1 MQAWQV
7 QEHGEPRRALRRVDV
22 EAPIPQVGELR
33 VRVEAAAIGMP
44 DVFMCRGTYPLT
56 PPLPF
61 IGGQEVCGVV
71 DAVGDAVELSVG
83 TRIMGVTTF
92 FDGRGGFAE
101 ETILSTGTAFRV
113 PDEMT
118 STVAAAFRIG
128 YSTAWTALVE
138 RGRLQ
143 RGETLVVLGGA
154 GGSGMSAIQLGGAL
168 GARVIAVAAGR
179 EKVDFCQRLGAAVV
193 IDRTTVSVRD
203 AILAATDGRGA
214 DIVFDPVGGD
224 VASDA
229 LRATRRLWTV
239 PRRGLCQWRVDP
251 RQRGRTHDEQPF
263 SPRCDRKLGLAATA
277 SPSPRVPAGPF
288 HPGVPQSG
296 RTSATFRGPAR
307 WSRGCRLG
315 RRHGQ
320 GRDRGQLLNPVH
332 LRRQVDDDL
341 RTLL

>member
-22 EAPIPQVGELR
+22 QAPVPQAGELR

-113 PDEMT
+113 PDQMA

-138 RGRLQ
+138 RGGLQ

-179 EKVDFCQRLGAAVV
+179 EKADFCQRLGAAVV
-193 IDRTTVSVRD
+193 IDRTTISVRD

-229 LRATRRLWTV
+229 LRA
-239 PRRGLCQWRVDP
+239 
-251 RQRGRTHDEQPF
+251 
-263 SPRCDRKLGLAATA
+263 LAAFGRFLVVGFA
-277 SPSPRVPAGPF
+277 SGKWIRVNGGELTMSSRSVLGVIASSGSPEQQARA
-288 HPGVPQSG
+288 HESLLDLS
-296 RTSATFRGPAR
+296 TRGY
-307 WSRGCRLG
+307 
-315 RRHGQ
+315 
-320 GRDRGQLLNPVH
+320 LNPVVRS
-332 LRRQVDDDL
+332 LPFEDL
-341 RTLL
+341 PAGLEVVASGAVMGKVVIEVNC

>member
-22 EAPIPQVGELR
+22 EVPIPQIGELR

-61 IGGQEVCGVV
+61 IAGQEVCGVV
-71 DAVGDAVELSVG
+71 DAVGGAVELSVG

-118 STVAAAFRIG
+118 PTVAAAFRIG

-168 GARVIAVAAGR
+168 GARVIAVAGGR

-229 LRATRRLWTV
+229 LR
-239 PRRGLCQWRVDP
+239 
-251 RQRGRTHDEQPF
+251 
-263 SPRCDRKLGLAATA
+263 SLAAFGRFLVVGFA
-277 SPSPRVPAGPF
+277 SGEWIRVNGGELTMGSRSVLGVIASSGSPQQQAAA
-288 HPGVPQSG
+288 HESLLDLS
-296 RTSATFRGPAR
+296 TRGY
-307 WSRGCRLG
+307 
-315 RRHGQ
+315 
-320 GRDRGQLLNPVH
+320 LNPVVR
-332 LRRQVDDDL
+332 LLPFEDLPAGLDDVASGAVMGKVVIEANC
-341 RTLL
+341 

>member
-7 QEHGEPRRALRRVDV
+7 QEHGEPRRALCRADV
-22 EAPIPQVGELR
+22 PLPIPQAGELR

-71 DAVGDAVELSVG
+71 DAVGDAVEQSVG
-83 TRIMGVTTF
+83 TRIMGVTSF
-92 FDGRGGFAE
+92 SDGRGGFAE

-113 PDEMT
+113 PDEMAP
-118 STVAAAFRIG
+118 TVAAAFRIG

-154 GGSGMSAIQLGGAL
+154 GGSGMSAIQLGRTL

-179 EKVDFCQRLGAAVV
+179 EKADFCQRLGARVV

-214 DIVFDPVGGD
+214 DIVYDPVGGD

-229 LRATRRLWTV
+229 LRAVAAFGRFLVVGFASGEWIRVNGGELTMSSRSVLGVIASSGSSQQQARAHESLLDLSTR
-239 PRRGLCQWRVDP
+239 GY
-251 RQRGRTHDEQPF
+251 
-263 SPRCDRKLGLAATA
+263 
-277 SPSPRVPAGPF
+277 
-288 HPGVPQSG
+288 
-296 RTSATFRGPAR
+296 
-307 WSRGCRLG
+307 
-315 RRHGQ
+315 
-320 GRDRGQLLNPVH
+320 LNPVVRP
-332 LRRQVDDDL
+332 LPFEDL
-341 RTLL
+341 PAGLEAVASGAAMGKVVIELN

>member
-22 EAPIPQVGELR
+22 EAPIPQGGELR

-71 DAVGDAVELSVG
+71 DAVGDAAELSVG

-101 ETILSTGTAFRV
+101 ETILSIGTAFRV

-214 DIVFDPVGGD
+214 DLVFDPVGGD

-229 LRATRRLWTV
+229 LRALATFGRFLVVGFASGEWIRVNGGELTRSSRSVLGVIASSGSPQQQARAHESLLDLSTQGYLNPAV
-239 PRRGLCQWRVDP
+239 RPL
-251 RQRGRTHDEQPF
+251 PF
-263 SPRCDRKLGLAATA
+263 EDL
-277 SPSPRVPAGPF
+277 PAGLEA
-288 HPGVPQSG
+288 VASG
-296 RTSATFRGPAR
+296 AVMGKVVIEVN
-307 WSRGCRLG
+307 W
-315 RRHGQ
+315 
-320 GRDRGQLLNPVH
+320 
-332 LRRQVDDDL
+332 
-341 RTLL
+341 